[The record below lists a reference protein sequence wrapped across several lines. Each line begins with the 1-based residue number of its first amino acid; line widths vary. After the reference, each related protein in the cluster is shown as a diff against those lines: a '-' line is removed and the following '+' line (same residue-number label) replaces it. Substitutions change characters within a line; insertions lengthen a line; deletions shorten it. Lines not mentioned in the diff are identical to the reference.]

1 MDGSGHALA
10 LLWVAV
16 GIIAGFF
23 VWAYVAPMLPAKT
36 TA

>member
-1 MDGSGHALA
+1 MNGSHHALA
-10 LLWVAV
+10 LVWTAV

-23 VWAYVAPMLPAKT
+23 VFAYIKPMLPAKT